1 MALGKLRTMET
12 AYLRNEAL
20 LRDMRL
26 PMVGLKT
33 MATAYIRNMRYA
45 IAIVLSSPI
54 AVELYSIKELL
65 GSK

>member
-1 MALGKLRTMET
+1 MELKDTCFISNLKLLSIKCLTFVNKCNI
-12 AYLRNEAL
+12 L
-20 LRDMRL
+20 
-26 PMVGLKT
+26 
-33 MATAYIRNMRYA
+33 ATAYIRNMRYA